1 MSVTIAIS
9 GKGGSGK
16 TSVSAMIVRHL
27 VERGARGV
35 LAVDADPNSCLGLAL
50 GVETEITV
58 ADIRE
63 QTRDRK
69 VGENL
74 GEDRGRAFEYALQ
87 RAVAEA
93 EGFDLLSMGRPEGPQ
108 CYCAINHLLRKY
120 LDQAGRDYKF
130 IVVDTEAGMEHLS
143 RRTTDAVDH
152 LLIIAEPTRV
162 GATTARRIMDL
173 SQSLPITV
181 RRRAVLWN
189 KVADPPAGRSPMAGE
204 GPAPLDALKGDLPVI
219 GAIPYDKAVL
229 DGSMRGTTVFELPA
243 DSPAFAAVGEVVGA
257 LEGIPAQPSRK

>member
-1 MSVTIAIS
+1 MSTTIAIS

-16 TSVSAMIVRHL
+16 TSVSAMIIRHL
-27 VERGARGV
+27 MERGVRGI

-69 VGENL
+69 IDENP
-74 GEDRGRAFEYALQ
+74 GDNRERAFEYALQ

-93 EGFDLLSMGRPEGPQ
+93 KGFDLLSMGRPEGPQ

-152 LLIIAEPTRV
+152 LLIVAEPTRV

-181 RRRAVLWN
+181 RRRAVIWN
-189 KVADPPAGRSPMAGE
+189 KVADP
-204 GPAPLDALKGDLPVI
+204 APLDGLRGDLPVI
-219 GAIPYDKAVL
+219 GAIPYDQAVL
-229 DGSMRGTTVFELPA
+229 DASMRGTTVFELPA
-243 DSPAFAAVGEVVGA
+243 DSPAFAAVGDCLSA
-257 LEGIPAQPSRK
+257 LEGIRR

>member
-1 MSVTIAIS
+1 MSTTIAIS

-27 VERGARGV
+27 VERGVRGI

-50 GVETEITV
+50 GVETDITV

-63 QTRDRK
+63 KTRDRK
-69 VGENL
+69 VDESPGESR
-74 GEDRGRAFEYALQ
+74 ERAFEYALQ

-93 EGFDLLSMGRPEGPQ
+93 KGFDLLSMGRPEGPQ

-120 LDQAGRDYKF
+120 LDQAGQDYKF
-130 IVVDTEAGMEHLS
+130 VVVDTEAGMEHLS

-181 RRRAVLWN
+181 RRREVIWN
-189 KVADPPAGRSPMAGE
+189 KVADPAL
-204 GPAPLDALKGDLPVI
+204 LDSLKGDLPVI
-219 GAIPYDKAVL
+219 GSIPYDQAVL
-229 DGSMRGTTVFELPA
+229 DASMRGTTVFELPS
-243 DSPAFAAVGEVVGA
+243 DCPAFVAVGDCLST
-257 LEGIPAQPSRK
+257 LEGIRR